1 MCSQEKVVPK
11 WGGQEYGIKADPGKV
26 ETQAAAN
33 ANTTQ
38 CRYVSILDRAP
49 NKSERLKERTGMNT
63 RREFLSIAIRGSAV
77 AATKTLLPSAASA
90 SEITDT
96 KLEGNNMGQ
105 NAGSA
110 NNGHYKPPFRFA
122 MGGVP
127 LGNEFEFVTDDDAY
141 ATIEAAW
148 NAGVRYYDMAPWY
161 GLGLAERRYGNF
173 LHNKHR
179 DDYVLST
186 KVGKLLKASTT
197 ARNKGYFAFSPS
209 PNDVVYDYTASGVRR
224 SIEDSL
230 QRLGIDRIDIAFVHD
245 LSSDNKYLPTPWA
258 EQFAIAQKGAFPEL
272 TRMREEGLIKGWGIG
287 VNTPEPILQLL
298 QVADPDVCLLAS
310 QYSLIDHKNALD
322 QVFPAARA
330 KKVSFVVGSS
340 LNAGFLS
347 GSPRYNY
354 GKESY
359 KIPPAFIEKRR
370 RLRAAADNHGV
381 DLRTA
386 ALQFSAAPDVAAA
399 LVVGCRSEQQILADY
414 TSMQTKIPAEF
425 WAELKAQ
432 NLVEQNAPVPV

>member
-1 MCSQEKVVPK
+1 
-11 WGGQEYGIKADPGKV
+11 
-26 ETQAAAN
+26 
-33 ANTTQ
+33 
-38 CRYVSILDRAP
+38 
-49 NKSERLKERTGMNT
+49 MNT
-63 RREFLSIAIRGSAV
+63 RRDFLSATVKGSVMAV
-77 AATKTLLPSAASA
+77 ATALLPGSTSAFGA
-90 SEITDT
+90 SEMIG
-96 KLEGNNMGQ
+96 GNSMEQAVN
-105 NAGSA
+105 NS

-122 MGGVP
+122 IGGVP
-127 LGNEFEFVTDDDAY
+127 LGNEFAVVTDKDAY

-173 LHNKHR
+173 LHNKTR
-179 DDYVLST
+179 SEYIVSS
-186 KVGKLLKASTT
+186 KVGKLLKASKT
-197 ARNKGYFAFSPS
+197 AKNKEYFPFSPS

-230 QRLGIDRIDIAFVHD
+230 QRLGIDSLDIAFVHD
-245 LSSDNKYLPTPWA
+245 ISSDNKYLPTPWQ
-258 EQFAIAQKGAFPEL
+258 EQFEIARKGAFPEL

-287 VNTPEPILQLL
+287 VNTPEPIMRLL
-298 QVADPDVCLLAS
+298 EVADPDVCLLAS

-322 QVFPAARA
+322 QVFPAARS
-330 KKVSFVVGSS
+330 KNVSFVVGSS
-340 LNAGFLS
+340 LNAGFIS

-359 KIPPAFIEKRR
+359 KIPPAFLEKRKK
-370 RLRAAADNHGV
+370 LREVASNHGV

-386 ALQFSAAPDVAAA
+386 ALQFSAAPDIAAA
-399 LVVGCRSEQQILADY
+399 LVVGASSEQQILADY

-432 NLVEQNAPVPV
+432 NLIEQNAPVPA